1 MFKQGQIVKS
11 KQRTESAQLFVM
23 VLFDREPSDT
33 QFNGVVIK
41 DKGNCGDDYE
51 AETGYVTN
59 VWNTSQFELTSWEE
73 VKPYL

>member
-23 VLFDREPSDT
+23 VLSDRTPSDI

-41 DKGNCGDDYE
+41 DMANCGDDYG

-59 VWNTSQFELTSWEE
+59 VWNTERFELTSWEE
-73 VKPYL
+73 VKPFL

>member
-23 VLFDREPSDT
+23 VLFDRMPSDT

-41 DKGNCGDDYE
+41 DMANCGDDYE

-73 VKPYL
+73 VKPFL

>member
-1 MFKQGQIVKS
+1 MFKQGEIVKS
-11 KQRTESAQLFVM
+11 KQRTKSAQLFVM
-23 VLFDREPSDT
+23 VLFDRTPSDT

-41 DKGNCGDDYE
+41 DMANCGDDYE

-73 VKPYL
+73 VKPFL